1 MLPPFPFVPWFQVL
15 IIRNDRDS
23 LPPWLGQRCP
33 WRRSMSRK
41 AGTKKNQRGFT
52 LIELLVTLVILG
64 ILAALA
70 IVALVAALDRA
81 KQRATM
87 ADMRTVSKAI
97 EAYQVDVGRIP
108 QGDLTT
114 IAPLLVPYQINVV
127 PQRDHWSNPMI
138 YTASAISYSLESYGK
153 DGVDGANISTGTR
166 ADYNLDIL
174 LSDGVFVAAPE

>member
-1 MLPPFPFVPWFQVL
+1 
-15 IIRNDRDS
+15 
-23 LPPWLGQRCP
+23 
-33 WRRSMSRK
+33 MSRK
-41 AGTKKNQRGFT
+41 SLREQQQRGFT

-64 ILAALA
+64 ILASLA

-108 QGDLTT
+108 QGDLPA
-114 IAPLLVPYQINVV
+114 IAPLLVPYQTNVV
-127 PQRDHWSNPMI
+127 PQVDHWSHPMV
-138 YTASAISYSLESYGK
+138 YTASASSYSLESYGK
-153 DGVDGANISTGTR
+153 DGADGANISLGTR

-174 LSDGVFVAAPE
+174 LSDGLFIASPE